1 MPTMIFIILFFII
14 DSSFGHIFDRKK
26 EDILSIE
33 CGRKTLFGYRS
44 SLCSRIVAENSTLH
58 NSSSNLIVNLTT
70 PLSPKFRVPKILKN
84 MSANPTIPK
93 IAKGAYSLAK
103 WAKILIGTLVAIL
116 SIYSSVVTILKFR
129 RNFGLRRALS
139 LGLFGPKSEQRADLP
154 NNEPI
159 PLGRREAETIWS
171 LFLLCPI
178 LYYCWFWAIG

>member
-1 MPTMIFIILFFII
+1 MPTMILITLFLII

-44 SLCSRIVAENSTLH
+44 SLCSRIAAENSTLH
-58 NSSSNLIVNLTT
+58 NSSILIVNSTT
-70 PLSPKFRVPKILKN
+70 PLSTKFRVPKILKN
-84 MSANPTIPK
+84 MSANRTIPK

-139 LGLFGPKSEQRADLP
+139 LGLFGPKSEQRADLS

-159 PLGRREAETIWS
+159 PLGQREAETI
-171 LFLLCPI
+171 
-178 LYYCWFWAIG
+178 